1 MSANFT
7 LEQLREHAPKLD
19 ISLPDWKACKCI
31 KNALTR
37 RTENRCV
44 FKMLYCAKTG
54 DKWDIYIYAHEIG
67 LKSNDNK
74 EIVSTYSWLS
84 LFCVELAKVD
94 IALELIDTY
103 VKDSDVTTASNKI

>member
-1 MSANFT
+1 LSANFT

-44 FKMLYCAKTG
+44 FSKEQIGALVSDKRKKKLTIREKMLYCAKTG
-54 DKWDIYIYAHEIG
+54 DK
-67 LKSNDNK
+67 
-74 EIVSTYSWLS
+74 
-84 LFCVELAKVD
+84 
-94 IALELIDTY
+94 
-103 VKDSDVTTASNKI
+103 